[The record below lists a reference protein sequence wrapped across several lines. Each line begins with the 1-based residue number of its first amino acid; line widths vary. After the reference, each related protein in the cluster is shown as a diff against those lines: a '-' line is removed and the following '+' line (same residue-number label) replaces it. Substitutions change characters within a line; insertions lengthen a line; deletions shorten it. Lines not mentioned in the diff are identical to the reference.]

1 MAYGTNKK
9 KAASK
14 PKPKAQ
20 PKPKKDLIES
30 YMELPM
36 AEKIMKAPGYIASAP
51 VYYSIKAGEKVAQMK
66 SDYDKG
72 KKMREREEYRAAG
85 GKSIREKVAS
95 SVKQYN
101 KMQAAKKKQAPAP
114 KKKVIVKKSK

>member
-14 PKPKAQ
+14 PKPK
-20 PKPKKDLIES
+20 PKKGYIES
-30 YMELPM
+30 YMELPTS
-36 AEKIMKAPGYIASAP
+36 EKIF
-51 VYYSIKAGEKVAQMK
+51 KAGGFLVGAPIMAGKAIGEKAAQMK
-66 SDYDKG
+66 SDYDRG
-72 KKMREREEYRAAG
+72 KKMRTREEFRAAG
-85 GKSIREKVAS
+85 GKTIREKVAG

-101 KMQAAKKKQAPAP
+101 KMQEAKKKQSAPA

>member
-9 KAASK
+9 KAAPK

-36 AEKIMKAPGYIASAP
+36 AEKIFKAPGYIASAP
-51 VYYSIKAGEKVAQMK
+51 IYYSAKAGEKMAQMK
-66 SDYDKG
+66 SDYDRG
-72 KKMREREEYRAAG
+72 KKMRTREEFRAAG
-85 GKSIREKVAS
+85 GKTIREKVGE

-101 KMQAAKKKQAPAP
+101 KMQEAKKKQAPAP